1 MSEQK
6 RAARLSRGEWAL
18 MNLCW
23 KRGKATARQ
32 IYEDSLDRRQ
42 RDYRTVKTML
52 DRMAVKGFLDVEKLG
67 PLCLYTPA
75 VPKREALA
83 GAIHDFFDVVLDRTL
98 SPLLLHL
105 AGEEELSD
113 EDLETLRRLV
123 ESKRREEES

>member
-1 MSEQK
+1 MSE
-6 RAARLSRGEWAL
+6 RESAARLSRGEWAL

-32 IYEDSLDRRQ
+32 IYEDSLGRRE

-52 DRMAVKGFLDVEKLG
+52 DRMAAKGFLEVEKLG
-67 PLCLYTPA
+67 PICLYTPA
-75 VPKREALA
+75 VPRREALA

-98 SPLLLHL
+98 APLLLHL
-105 AGEEELSD
+105 ADEEELSE

-123 ESKRREEES
+123 ESKRGEEGP